1 MRNLLSNLPANI
13 EAEKSVISS
22 IISEPEC
29 LDDIKSILQPEHFFV
44 AKHSVLYKA
53 ILELHKQD
61 KPIDQISLFEKLKA
75 DDSLSNAGGPTYLG
89 KLVESYSS
97 AANVNFQ
104 STLIFEKYLQRQ
116 FIIKCQNFI
125 NRTGKTEDI
134 FDLISE
140 AEKEIGNI
148 NNEFNFAADSE
159 KPLSDRIDEIFDDLE
174 QRIKGEKQVQSLKLR
189 TLPTLNR
196 IIGGIMP
203 TDLIGIY
210 GKEKSTKTS
219 LAHEIALDIGADQG
233 HGVAIFT
240 FENLKNETDWKSIS
254 MRTGIEFNKLRNPNG
269 YDYNSR
275 MTLEEAQILRG
286 EAKQKFGKAK
296 IVVCDQILN
305 EYQIA
310 NKLRLWKKKHGIK
323 LCVIDY
329 LMLVDSIEKFPNR
342 REELNHLS
350 RFFKQQ
356 SMKLEIPI
364 ILISQSNE
372 AGERAAEAKG
382 LERDSNYFI
391 YVRAGEKGERVQ
403 FNVAGYGSYEYILGD
418 HEFIATVRGIR
429 HTAGNKSFITK
440 FQNNRYVEVDARP
453 PALKNDPKQ
462 TENWY
467 ERKTEFPI

>member
-1 MRNLLSNLPANI
+1 MKNSLNNLPANLD
-13 EAEKSVISS
+13 AEKSVISS
-22 IISEPEC
+22 IICEPEC
-29 LDDIKSILQPEHFFV
+29 LEDIKSILKPEYFSDT
-44 AKHSVLYKA
+44 KHSIIYQTFLK
-53 ILELHKQD
+53 LHKEE
-61 KPIDQISLFEKLKA
+61 KPIDQISLFEKLQA
-75 DDSLSNAGGPTYLG
+75 DDLLTKAGSINYIGDLA
-89 KLVESYSS
+89 ESYIS
-97 AANVNFQ
+97 AANINFQ
-104 STLIFEKYLQRQ
+104 SKLIFEKFLRRQ
-116 FIIKCQNFI
+116 FIKNCQNLI
-125 NRTGKTEDI
+125 NRAGKMEDI
-134 FDLISE
+134 FDLLSE

-148 NNEFNFAADSE
+148 NNEFNFAADDE
-159 KPLSDRIDEIFDDLE
+159 KPLSERLDSIFDDLE
-174 QRIKGEKQVQSLKLR
+174 LRIKGEKEVESLKLK

-219 LAHEIALDIGADQG
+219 LAHEIVLDIGADQG

-254 MRTGIEFNKLRNPNG
+254 MRTGVEFNKLRNPKG
-269 YDYNSR
+269 YNYSSR
-275 MTLEEAQILRG
+275 MTLEEAQILRD
-286 EAKQKFGKAK
+286 EAKKKFGKAK
-296 IVVCDQILN
+296 IIVCDQILN

-350 RFFKQQ
+350 RSFKQLA
-356 SMKLEIPI
+356 MKLEIPI

-391 YVRAGEKGERVQ
+391 YVRAGEKGERVS
-403 FNVAGYGSYEYILGD
+403 FNVASYGNYEYILNN

-440 FQNNRYVEVDARP
+440 FANNRYVEVDARP
-453 PALKNDPKQ
+453 PGLKNEQKQ
-462 TENWY
+462 KENWY
-467 ERKTEFPI
+467 ESKEDFSI

>member
-1 MRNLLSNLPANI
+1 MNNLLNNLPANI

-29 LDDIKSILQPEHFFV
+29 LNDIKSVLQPEHFSEV
-44 AKHSVLYKA
+44 KHTVIYQT

-61 KPIDQISLFEKLKA
+61 KPVDQISLFEKLKA
-75 DDSLSNAGGPTYLG
+75 DDGLNKAGGLNYLG
-89 KLVESYSS
+89 ELSEAYLPT
-97 AANVNFQ
+97 ANINYQ
-104 STLIFEKYLQRQ
+104 SKLIFEKYLQRKSIKT
-116 FIIKCQNFI
+116 FINFI
-125 NRTGKTEDI
+125 NRTGKEDI
-134 FDLISE
+134 FDLLSE
-140 AEKEIGNI
+140 AEKEVGNI
-148 NNEFNFAADSE
+148 NSEFNFAADSE

-174 QRIKGEKQVQSLKLR
+174 QRIKGEKQVESLKLK

-269 YDYNSR
+269 YDYSSR

-286 EAKQKFGKAK
+286 ETKKKFGKAK
-296 IVVCDQILN
+296 IIVCDQILN

-403 FNVAGYGSYEYILGD
+403 FNVAGYGNYEYILGD

-453 PALKNDPKQ
+453 PGLKQVQNQ
-462 TENWY
+462 NENWY
-467 ERKTEFPI
+467 ERKGEFPI

>member
-1 MRNLLSNLPANI
+1 MKNLLSNLPANI

-22 IISEPEC
+22 VIGEPEC
-29 LDDIKSILQPEHFFV
+29 LEDVRTILQPEHFFD
-44 AKHSVLYKA
+44 AKHSIIYQE

-61 KPIDQISLFEKLKA
+61 IPIDQISLFEKLKA
-75 DDSLSNAGGPTYLG
+75 VDALNKAGGLNYLG
-89 KLVESYSS
+89 ELSEAYLPT
-97 AANVNFQ
+97 ANVSYQ
-104 STLIFEKYLQRQ
+104 SKLIFEKYLQRQ
-116 FIIKCQNFI
+116 FVKKCQNFI

-140 AEKEIGNI
+140 AEKEIGKI

-174 QRIKGEKQVQSLKLR
+174 KRIKGEKQVESLKLR

-254 MRTGIEFNKLRNPNG
+254 MRTGVEFNKLRNPNG
-269 YDYNSR
+269 YDYHSR
-275 MTLEEAQILRG
+275 MTLEEAQILRN
-286 EAKQKFGKAK
+286 ETKKKLGKSK
-296 IVVCDQILN
+296 IFVCDQILN

-403 FNVAGYGSYEYILGD
+403 FNVAGYGNYEYILDD

-440 FQNNRYVEVDARP
+440 FQNNRYVEIDARP
-453 PALKNDPKQ
+453 PALKQEQNKN
-462 TENWY
+462 ENWY